1 MFPLIYSMPHTD
13 PELYSS
19 LQSSKLVVFKGEL
32 NYRKLLQDVC
42 WDTTQ
47 EMSTCLRGF
56 LPSNICVLRRVKSEV
71 ISGLAEG
78 VGQAL
83 SRQDPRW
90 MVSGSYGVIQFV
102 DGSREFGY

>member
-1 MFPLIYSMPHTD
+1 
-13 PELYSS
+13 
-19 LQSSKLVVFKGEL
+19 VVFKGEL